1 MLDNS
6 VVIDN
11 VLSVYFFVVILC
23 IYCYFL
29 GCLPAVLCG
38 GFFVYCVVGLL
49 LCLLFRCLGFVTY
62 IGYVDL
68 LFIIDLIVL
77 CVLGLVEC

>member
-11 VLSVYFFVVILC
+11 VLGVYFFAVILC

-29 GCLPAVLCG
+29 GCLPAVLRDCL
-38 GFFVYCVVGLL
+38 FAYCVVGLL
-49 LCLLFRCLGFVTY
+49 LWLLFRCLGFVIY

-68 LFIIDLIVL
+68 LFSIDLIVL
-77 CVLGLVEC
+77 CVLDLVAC